1 MRQAGQ
7 RDPDDAQRDA
17 EQGGVQFGA
26 TDRRRRAAR
35 RRRAPGLHQA
45 CSRTAD
51 QGRRRDICGGDVGKW
66 LSAGKLKPRSAP
78 KNPRC
83 AGDWRAGR
91 KATTEAWRTLSGGKA
106 ADEARER
113 SVAALADYL
122 IQRIDPVVAFD
133 LAQAWN
139 VTHCEPSLEESAVA
153 VILERALKDGRHG
166 DR

>member
-1 MRQAGQ
+1 MRHRPASGL
-7 RDPDDAQRDA
+7 
-17 EQGGVQFGA
+17 
-26 TDRRRRAAR
+26 RRRTGLIKDDGAPSVVATLESGLGGGEAQAAVCAR
-35 RRRAPGLHQA
+35 RIA
-45 CSRTAD
+45 
-51 QGRRRDICGGDVGKW
+51 
-66 LSAGKLKPRSAP
+66 
-78 KNPRC
+78 RC

-91 KATTEAWRTLSGGKA
+91 KASTEAWRTLSGGKA